1 MATKSTAR
9 RVLWLFL
16 LLAAALLFLM
26 MVSSENAVAE
36 GQIIS
41 IPMDETRFPALDPT
55 YYLSDTLYEDPSI
68 SVSIESGRAYNSYYY
83 AARIRIA
90 NATQLRSSM
99 ASSNGKDTERG
110 ERLAKRVNAVLAING
125 DFYRT
130 NQPTVGKYIVRQG
143 ILKQKNPSGYL
154 DLLIIDDKG
163 DFHILPEARLADVE
177 PYVGTIVNSY
187 TFGPGLVI
195 DGVKTTVF
203 EDRGYGPTKRAQRM
217 AICQTGPL
225 EYLCVVT
232 SGPDHDN
239 STGLLIDEFTDL
251 ICSLGPVID
260 AYNLDGGTS
269 ACMVWRNE
277 KLNSFGSSKYRAI
290 NDIIYFA
297 SAWRE

>member
-1 MATKSTAR
+1 MTSHPASGR
-9 RVLWLFL
+9 FLRIVLI
-16 LLAAALLFLM
+16 LAAACLFLSM
-26 MVSSENAVAE
+26 FSSENAVAE
-36 GQIIS
+36 GQVVQ
-41 IPMDETRFPALDPT
+41 IPLDETSFPALKPD
-55 YYLSDTLYEDPSI
+55 YYLSETLYEDPSI

-83 AARIRIA
+83 AARIHIA
-90 NATQLRSSM
+90 NGTQIRSSM
-99 ASSNGKDTERG
+99 ASANGKNTERG
-110 ERLAKRVNAVLAING
+110 DRLAKRVNAVLAING

-130 NQPTVGKYIVRQG
+130 NQPSVGKYIVRQG
-143 ILKQKNPSGYL
+143 VIKQKNPSGYL
-154 DLLIIDDKG
+154 DLLIIDSNG
-163 DFHILPEARLADVE
+163 DFHILPEATASDVAAFE
-177 PYVGTIVNSY
+177 GTIVNSY

-195 DGVKTTVF
+195 DGVKTTAF

-225 EYLCVVT
+225 EYMCVVT

-251 ICSLGPVID
+251 ICSLGTVVN

-269 ACMVWRNE
+269 ACMVWRGE
-277 KLNSFGSSKYRAI
+277 KLNTFGSSKYRAI